1 MQFPNSSIVQ
11 FAKVPIAGHVKTRLI
26 PALGEQGALRLHK
39 KLLTHTWQRLSDGEL
54 APMQLWIDQADS
66 TNFFASLQPAVGRLY
81 IQQGVD
87 LGERMANAL
96 GQGLLQ
102 SDAVVVVGSDCPALD
117 SDYLTKAFESLQQGN
132 DVVLGPANDGGY
144 VLIGM
149 RRLYSNV
156 FQGVNWGTGQV
167 LEQTRERLVAT
178 GCRWAELDERWD
190 VDRPED
196 LAKLEELRLF

>member
-1 MQFPNSSIVQ
+1 MQFPNSCIVQ

-26 PALGEQGALRLHK
+26 PALGKQGALRLHK
-39 KLLTHTWQRLSDGEL
+39 KLLTHTWQRLGNGEL

-66 TNFFASLQPAVGRLY
+66 TDFFSRLQPAVGRLQ

-87 LGERMANAL
+87 LGERMANAID
-96 GQGLLQ
+96 QGLLQ
-102 SDAVVVVGSDCPALD
+102 SDAVVLVGSDCPVLD
-117 SDYLTKAFESLQQGN
+117 GAYVSEAFQSLQQGN

-149 RRLYSNV
+149 RRLYSKV

-167 LEQTRERLVAT
+167 LEQTRERLAAT
-178 GCRWAELDERWD
+178 GCRWTELDERWD